1 MELYFT
7 ICRLALFLC
16 LEYFVLPSGRRFA
29 CSATEIFLNYARK
42 SVVGLSFDFLAYNLV
57 AFTCYTVYN
66 FSMLYVPAIRQE
78 YQEMY
83 HQHVPVFI
91 HSFIPLISGGDK
103 RLILLCSRHAR
114 YVLYDLPVFYL
125 WAERAASEQ
134 SGHFHSLFHFPS
146 YSALY
151 PRGCL
156 PCGVLADSSDH
167 SDRFF
172 QHQARHQLHQVHSSV
187 DVEFPAEVDI
197 SLS

>member
-1 MELYFT
+1 MELYFA

-29 CSATEIFLNYARK
+29 CSVTEIFLNYARK

-125 WAERAASEQ
+125 
-134 SGHFHSLFHFPS
+134 
-146 YSALY
+146 
-151 PRGCL
+151 
-156 PCGVLADSSDH
+156 
-167 SDRFF
+167 
-172 QHQARHQLHQVHSSV
+172 
-187 DVEFPAEVDI
+187 
-197 SLS
+197 

>member
-1 MELYFT
+1 MEKDSKKPVVFT
-7 ICRLALFLC
+7 VIGIFVVSGILLLGLLF
-16 LEYFVLPSGRRFA
+16 F
-29 CSATEIFLNYARK
+29 TEIFLNYARK

-91 HSFIPLISGGDK
+91 YSFIPLISGGDK

-125 WAERAASEQ
+125 
-134 SGHFHSLFHFPS
+134 
-146 YSALY
+146 
-151 PRGCL
+151 
-156 PCGVLADSSDH
+156 
-167 SDRFF
+167 
-172 QHQARHQLHQVHSSV
+172 
-187 DVEFPAEVDI
+187 
-197 SLS
+197 